1 MPVISIPSS
10 DGTSLYAF
18 CKQVPLNSNLLKGD
32 ARRIINSIKNEVN
45 NLCRDYISGQ
55 NKVLV
60 NLNKVLEIYLEIIN
74 LLTEI
79 EILDFKLVLILL
91 M

>member
-10 DGTSLYAF
+10 DDTSLYAF

-32 ARRIINSIKNEVN
+32 AQRIINSIKNEVN
-45 NLCRDYISGQ
+45 NLCRDYISGKISFGELKQ
-55 NKVLV
+55 S
-60 NLNKVLEIYLEIIN
+60 LEIYLEIIN

-91 M
+91 I

>member
-45 NLCRDYISGQ
+45 NLCRDYISG
-55 NKVLV
+55 K
-60 NLNKVLEIYLEIIN
+60 
-74 LLTEI
+74 
-79 EILDFKLVLILL
+79 
-91 M
+91 